1 LILLR
6 QSPESL
12 IFSLRHSSI
21 LQVAVL
27 ICCSLDLHFFTLIDL
42 QPMKTTFITSC
53 TALLLGL
60 SAAGMAHANSS
71 CDKPTNDFDGLYC
84 LNKVYIEADKE
95 LNENYKKL
103 VSKLDTSGKSAL
115 KTGQLAWIRE
125 RNSSCSKNESDGFYV
140 NLNCATDKTISR
152 AQFLQ
157 DRVRECTSAGCQNSK
172 LQ

>member
-1 LILLR
+1 
-6 QSPESL
+6 
-12 IFSLRHSSI
+12 
-21 LQVAVL
+21 
-27 ICCSLDLHFFTLIDL
+27 
-42 QPMKTTFITSC
+42 MKTTLI
-53 TALLLGL
+53 ALFLGL
-60 SAAGMAHANSS
+60 STAGMAYANSN

-115 KTGQLAWIRE
+115 KTGQLSWIKE
-125 RNSSCSKNESDGFYV
+125 RNDTCSKKESDGFYV
-140 NLNCATDKTISR
+140 NLRCATDKTISR

-157 DRVRECTSAGCQNSK
+157 DRVRECASAGCQNSK